1 MRVDQDKPIVLVGG
15 KAYHLLV
22 GPSEVKHDS
31 HHFGGDTI
39 QVKQPGTSA
48 AFLLQS
54 LFSLELS
61 DPKLR
66 PLGTSN
72 QLKLYYGFQ
81 HVGFEIEYQIDGDGV
96 QVRDLAAAKPEPD
109 FPYKD
114 YPANFPFKPAY
125 LEPIE
130 FKDVKEVVD
139 SYAYLARLHYV
150 DKTFDLDRYVYVVVT
165 PSQEYGVSLWGKAG
179 DEAMVTIGFTVETKS
194 GTIKAVQ
201 AMG

>member
-1 MRVDQDKPIVLVGG
+1 MRLDQDKPIVLIGG

-22 GPSEVKHDS
+22 GPSEEEHYS

-39 QVKQPGTSA
+39 QVKQAGTSA
-48 AFLLQS
+48 AFSLQS

-66 PLGTSN
+66 PLGTSKL
-72 QLKLYYGFQ
+72 LKLYYGFQ
-81 HVGFEIEYQIDGDGV
+81 HVSFEIEYQIDGDGV
-96 QVRDLAAAKPEPD
+96 QVRDLAAPEPEQD
-109 FPYKD
+109 FPYAD
-114 YPANFPFKPAY
+114 YPANFPSRPAY

-130 FKDVKEVVD
+130 FNDVKEFVD

-150 DKTFDLDRYVYVVVT
+150 EKTFDLDRYVYVVVT
-165 PSQEYGVSLWGKAG
+165 PRPEYGVSLWGKDG
-179 DEAMVTIGFTVETKS
+179 DEAMVTIGFSIETKS

>member
-1 MRVDQDKPIVLVGG
+1 MRLEQDQPIILVGG
-15 KAYHLLV
+15 KAFHLLA
-22 GPSEVKHDS
+22 GRSEGKNYS

-66 PLGTSN
+66 PLGRSN
-72 QLKLYYGFQ
+72 HLKFYYGFQ

-109 FPYKD
+109 FPYTD
-114 YPANFPFKPAY
+114 YPANFPSKPAY

-130 FKDVKEVVD
+130 FKDVKELVD
-139 SYAYLARLHYV
+139 SYAYLAHLFYV
-150 DKTFDLDRYVYVVVT
+150 EETFDLDRYVYVVVT
-165 PSQEYGVSLWGKAG
+165 PRQEYGVSLWGKDG
-179 DEAMVTIGFTVETKS
+179 DEAMVTIGFSVETKS